1 MDKEVILKRISG
13 LYPDA
18 EIEANGSDCSFEVL
32 VVTTAFEGNRPLQR
46 QQSLLGLF
54 SEELKNG
61 KLHALGVKAK
71 TPEELKTMPNHLLQ
85 IS

>member
-1 MDKEVILKRISG
+1 MEKEIISKRIKG

-18 EIEANGSDCSFEVL
+18 EVEANGSDCSFEVL
-32 VVTTAFEGNRPLQR
+32 IVSAAFESIRPLKR
-46 QQSLLGLF
+46 QQSILGLF
-54 SEELKNG
+54 SEELKSG

-71 TPEELKTMPNHLLQ
+71 TPEELKSMPSNLLQ